1 MNNCIIGDKSKFAIG
16 YSFFDDT
23 RETELS
29 MYVEG
34 INLLEYIHDG
44 AKYTTRWNLNDLVVW
59 LSDFLKNMSE
69 DPFPYD
75 VKGACIAEKD
85 NNARDFDTDDIDEF
99 DAYYDKL
106 SNWNSRHRWHPA
118 SSGAYLADVYFALIG
133 SDVELSWDNTDAED
147 GIEFIS
153 QKGYTSIPEEVFK
166 SVMGQFIKEYANHWY
181 KP

>member
-1 MNNCIIGDKSKFAIG
+1 MNDNIIGDKNIFAIG

-34 INLLEYIHDG
+34 RNLLEYIHEG
-44 AKYTTRWNLNDLVVW
+44 EKFTTRWNLNDLVVW
-59 LSDFLKNMSE
+59 LSDFLKNMVD

-75 VKGACIAEKD
+75 VEGACIAEKD
-85 NNARDFDTDDIDEF
+85 NNAREFDTEDLDAF
-99 DAYYDKL
+99 DAYYEKL
-106 SNWNSRHRWHPA
+106 SNWNERHRWHPA

-133 SDVELSWDNTDAED
+133 NDVEISWDNTDAED
-147 GIEFIS
+147 DIKFTS
-153 QKGYTSIPEEVFK
+153 QKGFTRIPEEEFK
-166 SVMGQFIKEYANHWY
+166 IVLKQFIREYVDHWY